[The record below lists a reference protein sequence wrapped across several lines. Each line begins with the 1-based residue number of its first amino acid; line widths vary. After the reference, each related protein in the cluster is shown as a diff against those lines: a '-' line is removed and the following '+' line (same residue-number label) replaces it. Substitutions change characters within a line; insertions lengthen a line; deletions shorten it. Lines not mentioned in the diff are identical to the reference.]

1 MMMNFFKSLFGGGGT
16 VITPEQYQQE
26 FKQAK
31 KPHMLIDVRTPE
43 EFNSGHIPGAVNID
57 VQVLQQRLKQIPRDK
72 AVVLYC
78 RSGNRS
84 ASAAGMLQRAG
95 YTEVFDLGGIGA
107 WARAGLPVK

>member
-1 MMMNFFKSLFGGGGT
+1 MMDFFRSLFGGAGT
-16 VITPEQYQQE
+16 AITPEQYQQD

-31 KPHMLIDVRTPE
+31 KQHVLVDVRTPE
-43 EFNSGHIPGAVNID
+43 EFKSGHIPGAINID
-57 VQVLQQRLKQIPRDK
+57 VQAFGRRMNEIPQNK

-95 YTEVFDLGGIGA
+95 YTDIYDLGGIGA
-107 WARAGLPVK
+107 WARAGLPIK

>member
-1 MMMNFFKSLFGGGGT
+1 MMDFFRSIFGGSGT
-16 VITPEQYQQE
+16 VLTPEQYQQD

-43 EFNSGHIPGAVNID
+43 EFRSGHIPGAINID
-57 VQVLQQRLKQIPRDK
+57 VQTLQQRLKDIPSDK

-84 ASAAGMLQRAG
+84 ATAAGILQRAG
-95 YTEVFDLGGIGA
+95 YTDVFDMGGIGA
-107 WARAGLPVK
+107 WTRAGLPIK